1 MTTYTKER
9 TCVCELKNIAMSPVC
24 DQPYEACSSELNWCS
39 NIGKDGAQCA
49 HDKEC
54 HQQREETK

>member
-1 MTTYTKER
+1 MKTNER
-9 TCVCELKNIAMSPVC
+9 KCVCELKNISMSPVC
-24 DQPYEACSSELNWCS
+24 DQEYEACSAELNWCS

-54 HQQREETK
+54 HQQQEDTDE